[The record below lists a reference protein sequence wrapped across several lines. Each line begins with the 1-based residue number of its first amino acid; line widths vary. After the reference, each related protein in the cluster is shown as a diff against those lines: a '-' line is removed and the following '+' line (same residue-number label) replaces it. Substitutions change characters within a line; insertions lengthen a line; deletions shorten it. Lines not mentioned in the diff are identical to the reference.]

1 MCSLTLIALS
11 LSSARHM
18 VNIAALC
25 MSLCGEYVRNIMN
38 MDIVEKCSVF
48 LSGSRGVGL
57 AYEKE

>member
-1 MCSLTLIALS
+1 
-11 LSSARHM
+11 M